1 MNKSP
6 EPSPY
11 CEDID
16 AALRYWQQGDCLLGE
31 MWFAWRFVPPRP
43 ISEQAVN
50 SFTEYP
56 DIDIVEEQV
65 PGLAI
70 VTQTCDIV
78 RTCKTRP
85 FLEVC
90 PLVYI
95 DMPDLSAVQHGK
107 QPRFAYLSGL
117 RDKGLVVDLDRV
129 MVVEKPLVMQ
139 HERVRGC
146 FTDEDVRNFA
156 EALARKRS
164 RFAFPDDFVGWVS
177 PLSSRLSS
185 KHNKDSPEGIALRA
199 LREIRV
205 HATPSWSADQVE
217 IFFHFIR
224 NVGGDLSGFQVS
236 ELNLETWL
244 HLLQPSGRFMSV
256 DGHLVDLEDITASE
270 YVHSDR
276 LDHDN
281 LTIAYQLRG

>member
-11 CEDID
+11 WEEID
-16 AALRYWQQGDCLLGE
+16 AALRSWQQGDCFLGE
-31 MWFAWRFVPPRP
+31 MWFAWRFVPPSP
-43 ISEQAVN
+43 ISDQAVK
-50 SFTEYP
+50 SFAEYP

-65 PGLAI
+65 PGLVI

-78 RTCKTRP
+78 RSCMTRP

-90 PLVYI
+90 PLVH
-95 DMPDLSAVQHGK
+95 MPDLSNVQRGR
-107 QPRFAYLSGL
+107 QPRYAYLSGL
-117 RDKGLVVDLDRV
+117 REKGLVVDLDRV
-129 MVVEKPLVMQ
+129 MVIEKPLVMQ

-146 FTDEDVRNFA
+146 MTDEDIRNFA

-164 RFAFPDDFVGWVS
+164 RFAFPDDFVDWMR
-177 PLSSRLSS
+177 PLSNRLSS

-205 HATPSWSADQVE
+205 QAAPSWSADRVE

-224 NVGGDLSGFQVS
+224 NIDADPAGLQVS
-236 ELNLETWL
+236 DLNLEAWL
-244 HLLQPSGRFMSV
+244 HLLQPSGRFVSV

-276 LDHDN
+276 LDHDS
-281 LTIAYQLRG
+281 LTISYQLRG

>member
-11 CEDID
+11 CEEID
-16 AALRYWQQGDCLLGE
+16 AALRSWQQGDCFLGE
-31 MWFAWRFVPPRP
+31 MWFAWRFVPPSP
-43 ISEQAVN
+43 ISDQAVK
-50 SFTEYP
+50 SFAEYP

-65 PGLAI
+65 PGLVI

-78 RTCKTRP
+78 RSCTTRP

-90 PLVYI
+90 PLVH
-95 DMPDLSAVQHGK
+95 MPDLSNVQRGK
-107 QPRFAYLSGL
+107 QPRYAYLSGL
-117 RDKGLVVDLDRV
+117 REKGLVVDLDRV
-129 MVVEKPLVMQ
+129 MVIEKPLVMQ

-146 FTDEDVRNFA
+146 MTDEDIRNFA

-164 RFAFPDDFVGWVS
+164 RFAFPDDFVDWMR
-177 PLSSRLSS
+177 PLSNRLSS

-205 HATPSWSADQVE
+205 QATPSWSADRVE

-224 NVGGDLSGFQVS
+224 NIDADPPGLQVS
-236 ELNLETWL
+236 DLDLEAWL
-244 HLLQPSGRFMSV
+244 HLLQPSGRFVSV
-256 DGHLVDLEDITASE
+256 DGHLVDLEDIKASE

-276 LDHDN
+276 LDHDS
-281 LTIAYQLRG
+281 LTISYQLRG